1 MEGDWKFT
9 KKPEV
14 VEDLEEVE
22 EIVLGL
28 VLDRGQGQGLVPEDE
43 NLGPDLTQED
53 ALNLDRTPEI
63 APSHDLPGTQE
74 EIDLD
79 PDLHPGLKTMIEKRM
94 EIDPHPGREKLQD
107 LVRVLGPVL
116 GLDLEAIKT
125 SKLDRTWE

>member
-1 MEGDWKFT
+1 M

-14 VEDLEEVE
+14 VEDSEEVE

-28 VLDRGQGQGLVPEDE
+28 VLDHDQGLVPEDE
-43 NLGPDLTQED
+43 DLGPDLIQED

-63 APSHDLPGTQE
+63 APSHDLPETQE
-74 EIDLD
+74 ETDLD

-94 EIDPHPGREKLQD
+94 EIDPHPGRERLQD
-107 LVRVLGPVL
+107 LVHVLDPVL

-125 SKLDRTWE
+125 SKLDRS